1 MLVGDVAYK
10 KSDYRLVLEKDDLK
24 IYVMLEH
31 RPDVKRSD
39 VLTVR
44 GILENGFGDYDAFI
58 YRPELVEV
66 SRPATPDFAL
76 RLRDVL
82 ASRIVEQIGEDDES
96 DLALSYLLGQK
107 GTMSSELSEK
117 MRLVGLAH
125 VIVAS
130 GFHLGIVVG
139 FAKKYLGKVSR
150 FATLAG
156 AIILIFAYI
165 SITGFSPSMMRAGLA
180 CVMSLLAWYFGRRLH
195 PARSL
200 LYLVAITLL
209 IDPGH
214 LTNIAW
220 QLSFA
225 SYAGIIFLYPLISKF
240 LYGDKQPGKIA
251 GIILVS
257 LAAQLLCLPICIFHF
272 GSMSLVALAT
282 NLIVSPVIPAI
293 MLLSLLTGI
302 IPIPLFAVP
311 AKLLLDFQLAVVNY
325 FSNISWCALDFGE
338 TSKFALL
345 LYIPII
351 AGALLLKRLTK
362 HSFRPTYA
370 LE

>member
-1 MLVGDVAYK
+1 MAYK
-10 KSDYRLVLEKDDLK
+10 KSDYRLILEKGDLEV
-24 IYVMLEH
+24 YVMLE
-31 RPDVKRSD
+31 RKPEAKRSD
-39 VLTVR
+39 MLTVR
-44 GILENGFGDYDAFI
+44 GVLENGFGNYDAFI
-58 YRPELVEV
+58 YRPELIKV
-66 SRPATPDFAL
+66 SHPTTPDFAL
-76 RLRDVL
+76 KLRDAL
-82 ASRIVEQIGEDDES
+82 AGRIVDQIGQGDES

-107 GTMSSELSEK
+107 GTMSPELSEK

-130 GFHLGIVVG
+130 GFHLGIVVS

-156 AIILIFAYI
+156 ATILIIAYI
-165 SITGFSPSMMRAGLA
+165 SITGFSPSMMRAGFA
-180 CVMSLLAWYFGRRLH
+180 CIMSLFAWYFGRHLH
-195 PARSL
+195 PARSI
-200 LYLVAITLL
+200 LYLIAISL
-209 IDPGH
+209 IINPGY

-225 SYAGIIFLYPLISKF
+225 SYAGIIFLYPLITKF

-272 GSMSLVALAT
+272 GSMSLVALIT
-282 NLIVSPVIPAI
+282 NLVVSPVIPVV

-302 IPIPLFAVP
+302 VPIPLFAFP
-311 AKLLLDFQLAVVNY
+311 AKLLLKFQLVVVNY
-325 FSNISWCALDFGE
+325 FSGIDWCTLDFGA
-338 TSKFALL
+338 TSKLALL
-345 LYIPII
+345 LYIPTVT
-351 AGALLLKRLTK
+351 GALLLKRLTK

>member
-1 MLVGDVAYK
+1 MAYK
-10 KSDYRLVLEKDDLK
+10 KSDYRLVLARGDLEV
-24 IYVMLEH
+24 YVMLEH
-31 RPDVKRSD
+31 RPDAKRSD

-44 GILENGFGDYDAFI
+44 GVLETGFGNYDAFI
-58 YRPELVEV
+58 YRPELVKV
-66 SRPATPDFAL
+66 SHPTTPDFAL
-76 RLRDVL
+76 KLRDSL
-82 ASRIVEQIGEDDES
+82 ASRIVGQIGEGDGS

-107 GTMSSELSEK
+107 GTMSAELSEK

-130 GFHLGIVVG
+130 GFHLGIVVS

-156 AIILIFAYI
+156 ATILIFAYI
-165 SITGFSPSMMRAGLA
+165 SVTGFSPSMMRAGLA
-180 CVMSLLAWYFGRRLH
+180 CVMSLFAWYFGRRLH
-195 PARSL
+195 PARSI
-200 LYLVAITLL
+200 LYLIAISLV
-209 IDPGH
+209 INPGY

-225 SYAGIIFLYPLISKF
+225 SYAGIIFLYPLITKF
-240 LYGDKQPGKIA
+240 LYGDKQPGKIG

-272 GSMSLVALAT
+272 GSMSLVALIT
-282 NLIVSPVIPAI
+282 NLVVSPVIPAI

-302 IPIPLFAVP
+302 IPIPLFSVP
-311 AKLLLDFQLAVVNY
+311 AKLLLKFQLVAVNY
-325 FSNISWCALDFGE
+325 FSGIDWCTFDFGE
-338 TSKFALL
+338 FSKYALL
-345 LYIPII
+345 LYIPIVI
-351 AGALLLKRLTK
+351 GALLLKRLTG